1 MPDPAVIISSTVM
14 GAAVGA
20 AGYFG
25 RDKYNEALDF
35 IERDLT
41 EKLKRLRVSTLHL
54 RQYLVV
60 WSAIIGLT
68 AASLWIL
75 LDSFVFALL
84 AAVLMACL
92 PWYAV
97 RRMAQR
103 RKQKLEDQLADGMAS
118 FASAIKAGLSIAQ
131 AIELLADQGPRPLKD
146 EFRQIVGEY
155 KLGKPL
161 ERTLE
166 EAKERLKSENF
177 ALFAAALLAS
187 RESGG
192 RLNETVDRIA
202 KAVLE
207 MQRLERKVR
216 SETAQARR
224 SALYMA
230 LAPAFILLVYYFIDP
245 VNTRRLFV
253 SVPGQIIVTIAVVLD
268 VLAYLWARK
277 ILNPDI

>member
-1 MPDPAVIISSTVM
+1 MPDPHVLIASSVM
-14 GAAVGA
+14 GAAAGA
-20 AGYFG
+20 AGFFG
-25 RDKYNEALDF
+25 RDKYNQALDF
-35 IERDLT
+35 VQADLAD
-41 EKLKRLRVSTLHL
+41 KLKRMRIPPHRLRH
-54 RQYLVV
+54 YLIA
-60 WSAIIGLT
+60 WSILIGLC
-68 AASLWIL
+68 AAALWIL
-75 LDSFVFALL
+75 LDSFVFSLL
-84 AAVLMACL
+84 TAVLMACL

-166 EAKERLKSENF
+166 EAKDRLKSENF

-245 VNTRRLFV
+245 VNTERLFTT
-253 SVPGQIIVTIAVVLD
+253 VPGQIIVAIAVVMD